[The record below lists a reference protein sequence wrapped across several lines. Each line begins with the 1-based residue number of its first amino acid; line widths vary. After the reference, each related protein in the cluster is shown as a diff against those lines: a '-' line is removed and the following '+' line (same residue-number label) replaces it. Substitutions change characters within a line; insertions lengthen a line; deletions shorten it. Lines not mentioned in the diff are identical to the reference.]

1 MRYVRFIKNGK
12 IGYGLLE
19 GEGIEVLERNF
30 LDGIFETD
38 EKVRLEDVRLL
49 SPVSPGKALCI
60 GLNYREHIGEL
71 EMDRPEKPV
80 VFIKP
85 TTALLNPGEHIIRP
99 EMSKRVDY
107 EAELCVVIGRKA
119 KDVKIEDAYSYVL
132 GYTIAND
139 VTARDLQEKGGQWTI
154 CKGFDTFMPIG
165 PYISDEVNPC
175 NLHIQSRLNG
185 KVMQDADTSLL
196 IFKIDYLISYLSSV
210 MTLEKGDVILTGTPK
225 GVSPMAKGDVIEC
238 EIKGLGILKNTML

>member
-1 MRYVRFIKNGK
+1 MKYVRYIKDGV
-12 IGYGLLE
+12 IGYGVLQ
-19 GEGIEVLERNF
+19 GDQIEVLSSNF
-30 LDGIFETD
+30 LDGVFKTD
-38 EKVRLEDVRLL
+38 ERIEIDSVRLL
-49 SPVSPGKALCI
+49 SPISPKKALCI

-71 EMDRPEKPV
+71 EMERPDKPV

-85 TTALLNPGEHIIRP
+85 TSALLNPEEHIVRP
-99 EMSKRVDY
+99 AMSQRVDY
-107 EAELCVVIGRKA
+107 EAELCVVIGKKA
-119 KDVKIEDAYSYVL
+119 KNVKIEDAYSYVL

-165 PYISDEVNPC
+165 PYISDEVNPE
-175 NLHIQSRLNG
+175 NLRIQSRLNG
-185 KVMQDADTSLL
+185 KIMQDSSTSLL

-225 GVSPMAKGDVIEC
+225 GVSGMKEGDVIEC
-238 EIKGLGILKNTML
+238 EIEGLGVLRNTVM